1 LKQSETKDQTGKGT
15 KIKGSNY
22 NLSEGLDYKI
32 VRTSKDQIRNIH
44 FDTKTASFQ
53 STISSPFFTTV
64 SADSGAI
71 SATKTADCFN
81 YGECFTATI
90 PLHAVTKPNVA
101 PQGIS
106 LAYKSQ
112 RKTMKRGERNTEK
125 KEREGGRR
133 QQKKKTVGGRKEK
146 RRDREGKKKNRRKQ
160 GERKETREER

>member
-22 NLSEGLDYKI
+22 NLSGGLDYKI

-44 FDTKTASFQ
+44 FDRKTTPFQ
-53 STISSPFFTTV
+53 STISSPFFTAI

-90 PLHAVTKPNVA
+90 PLHAITKPNAA
-101 PQGIS
+101 PQSI
-106 LAYKSQ
+106 LWLIKA
-112 RKTMKRGERNTEK
+112 RER
-125 KEREGGRR
+125 R
-133 QQKKKTVGGRKEK
+133 
-146 RRDREGKKKNRRKQ
+146 
-160 GERKETREER
+160 

>member
-22 NLSEGLDYKI
+22 NLSRGLDYKI

-44 FDTKTASFQ
+44 FDRKTAPFQ
-53 STISSPFFTTV
+53 STISSPFFTAV

-81 YGECFTATI
+81 YEECFTAII
-90 PLHAVTKPNVA
+90 PLHAERCTA
-101 PQGIS
+101 GHS

-112 RKTMKRGERNTEK
+112 RKTMK
-125 KEREGGRR
+125 EGR
-133 QQKKKTVGGRKEK
+133 QKHRKKKRT
-146 RRDREGKKKNRRKQ
+146 RREENMENKKKQR
-160 GERKETREER
+160 ET